1 MLRLPIFIGIIT
13 LLAQCLSAAEFTVQ
27 RDIPYLPDG
36 EHTEYAR
43 KRCQLDLYLPK
54 ESKSFATMVW
64 FHGGSIQ
71 SGAKDG
77 KIARPVSERFA
88 RNGVA
93 VLSVNYRLHPKAK
106 YPAYIQDCAA
116 SVAWAVKNIGKYGG
130 DSEKVFVSGHS
141 AGGYL
146 CAMVGMDPQYLDTH
160 GLSPNDIA
168 GFMPVAGQMITHSTV
183 RKERGFHRYRP
194 IIDAS
199 APSYFARKDAPP
211 FLLLVGDADLP
222 ARLEENKLFVAFM
235 KANKNPHIEF
245 HSGEDRN
252 HGTIASKL
260 AETDDPGAARMFAFM
275 TKHSK

>member
-1 MLRLPIFIGIIT
+1 MLRMPIFIGIIT
-13 LLAQCLSAAEFTVQ
+13 LLAQCLSAAEFSVQ

-36 EHTEYAR
+36 EHTDYAL

-88 RNGVA
+88 RDGVA

-106 YPAYIQDCAA
+106 FPAYIQDCAA
-116 SVAWAVKNIGKYGG
+116 SVAWAVKNIARHGG
-130 DSEKVFVSGHS
+130 DPDKVFVSGHS

-146 CAMVGMDPQYLDTH
+146 CAMVGMDPQYLGAH

-183 RKERGFHRYRP
+183 RKERGVHRYRP
-194 IIDAS
+194 VIDAS
-199 APSYFARKDAPP
+199 APSYFVRRDAPP
-211 FLLLVGDADLP
+211 FLLLVGDQDLP
-222 ARLEENKLFVAFM
+222 ARVEENRLFFAFM
-235 KANKNPHIEF
+235 KANKNPDIAF
-245 HSGEDRN
+245 HLGKERN

-260 AETDDPGAARMFAFM
+260 AETEDPGAGRMLQFM
-275 TKHSK
+275 RSHAP